1 MPKGVYKGMVGKMFK
16 VEVMRAIFW
25 DRYSPTLVDI
35 LYNEII
41 IRSELNQSIGCKA
54 LSIVRKAN

>member
-25 DRYSPTLVDI
+25 
-35 LYNEII
+35 
-41 IRSELNQSIGCKA
+41 
-54 LSIVRKAN
+54 IVTAQL